1 MCRTQPLDADQTL
14 DGTGRFSD
22 FLSIPVYTK
31 LLLARKCYILVKYE
45 EKTRIIKNI
54 YDALKKMTSD
64 NDVVEEKCVV
74 I

>member
-1 MCRTQPLDADQTL
+1 MYRTQPVDTDQTL

-45 EKTRIIKNI
+45 AKTRIIKNI
-54 YDALKKMTSD
+54 YDALKK
-64 NDVVEEKCVV
+64 ND
-74 I
+74 IR